1 MFWKSKYSIRTRF
14 IYMFSSHFGRLVIAS
29 LLILIGGI
37 LGTDGLLE
45 IESQQDFWNVI
56 MYIGILVLLIYFVYG
71 MFYAI
76 KNVISDIKGE

>member
-1 MFWKSKYSIRTRF
+1 
-14 IYMFSSHFGRLVIAS
+14 MFSSHFGRLVIAS